1 MTNELSLHGYLGRVQ
16 GTKSPDA
23 MAAWAPPV
31 HLTPRESQ
39 IVQFVVLGESN
50 KQIAR
55 RLGISDY
62 TVRDHVSNLLRKA
75 GVTKRSRLAVLLP
88 SIPVT
93 ALQVMAMAGLSSGTH
108 NEARAIERSPRQDFG
123 KAPEPDYSAGLRS
136 HEGKRDEAD

>member
-1 MTNELSLHGYLGRVQ
+1 MNDEQRYPDQTRPRTDLDGHPIVAGRHI
-16 GTKSPDA
+16 A
-23 MAAWAPPV
+23 PV

-75 GVTKRSRLAVLLP
+75 GATKRSRLGSLLP
-88 SIPVT
+88 TP
-93 ALQVMAMAGLSSGTH
+93 
-108 NEARAIERSPRQDFG
+108 AIEVRPAARIFERSGAAGTLPKDTGSGQT
-123 KAPEPDYSAGLRS
+123 GLRPTA
-136 HEGKRDEAD
+136 GTL

>member
-1 MTNELSLHGYLGRVQ
+1 MHDEQL
-16 GTKSPDA
+16 SPDHNRPRTDVTGQSI
-23 MAAWAPPV
+23 AAGRPIAPV

-75 GVTKRSRLAVLLP
+75 GAKKRSRLGALLATP
-88 SIPVT
+88 ASQIRPQ
-93 ALQVMAMAGLSSGTH
+93 ALLF
-108 NEARAIERSPRQDFG
+108 ERSGAAATLPKDAGSGHTGLR
-123 KAPEPDYSAGLRS
+123 PSAGTP
-136 HEGKRDEAD
+136 

>member
-1 MTNELSLHGYLGRVQ
+1 MMTNELSLHGYLGRVQ
-16 GTKSPDA
+16 GTNSTDA

-75 GVTKRSRLAVLLP
+75 GVTKKRLRLA
-88 SIPVT
+88 
-93 ALQVMAMAGLSSGTH
+93 
-108 NEARAIERSPRQDFG
+108 
-123 KAPEPDYSAGLRS
+123 
-136 HEGKRDEAD
+136 